1 VDALRIKVASDSS
14 LLIIVGDTASD
25 DVQRRVAL
33 LTKGLLRLRD
43 PQIRNVHPA
52 YASVLIDF
60 DPLKATHPEIMA
72 KLTDMEHLDDGGA
85 TEQRLVEI
93 PVCYGHEFGLD
104 LEDVSKELGISTEEV
119 TRQHAAGTYRVSFFG
134 FTPGFAY
141 LSGLS
146 HSLHVSR
153 LASPRRLVQA
163 GSVAMAG
170 AQTGVY
176 SVDSPGGWRILGKT
190 PWRMFDPHADP
201 PTPLEIGDQVKFVP
215 ITRTEFD
222 QRVAEPDR

>member
-1 VDALRIKVASDSS
+1 VGSSHIKVASDSS
-14 LLIIVGDTASD
+14 ILVVLGETASD
-25 DVQRRVAL
+25 EVQRRVAL
-33 LTKGLLRLRD
+33 LTKALLRLRD

-60 DPLKATHPEIMA
+60 DPLQTTHAEMMA
-72 KLTDMEHLDDGGA
+72 KVHDIEHLDELGA
-85 TEQRLVEI
+85 TEQRVVEI

-104 LEDVSKELGISTEEV
+104 LEDVANKLGISTEEV
-119 TRQHAAGTYRVSFFG
+119 VRQHAAETYTVSFFG
-134 FTPGFAY
+134 FSPGFAY
-141 LSGLS
+141 LNGLS
-146 HSLHVSR
+146 QALHLPR

-190 PWRMFDPHADP
+190 PLQMFSPQQEP
-201 PTPLEIGDQVKFVP
+201 TTPLEIGDQVKFVP
-215 ITRTEFD
+215 ISRSEFD
-222 QRVAEPDR
+222 QKMAERNR